1 MLYRDLVEGV
11 PELQGAPAKEPKAM
25 RLVIKGK
32 LQDVAQYHS

>member
-1 MLYRDLVEGV
+1 MVYLVQRV
-11 PELQGAPAKEPKAM
+11 PALQGAPAKELKAV